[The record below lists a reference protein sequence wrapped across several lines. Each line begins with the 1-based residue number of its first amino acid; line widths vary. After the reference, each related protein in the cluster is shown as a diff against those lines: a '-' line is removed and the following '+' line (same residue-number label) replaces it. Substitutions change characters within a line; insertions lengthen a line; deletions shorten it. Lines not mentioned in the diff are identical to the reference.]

1 MLDSAEE
8 LAKALIETSSTDSQR
23 IQLAFERILFRP
35 PTADEERW
43 VSELLLVNAAD
54 ANAVAEATAVAD
66 TTAVAEAT
74 ATAEANAT
82 EQASER
88 LRRWTDICHALLN
101 TNSFL
106 YIE

>member
-1 MLDSAEE
+1 
-8 LAKALIETSSTDSQR
+8 
-23 IQLAFERILFRP
+23 
-35 PTADEERW
+35 
-43 VSELLLVNAAD
+43 VNAAD
-54 ANAVAEATAVAD
+54 TNAVADITVAEATAA
-66 TTAVAEAT
+66 
-74 ATAEANAT
+74 AEANAT

>member
-1 MLDSAEE
+1 MLDRAEE
-8 LAKALIETSSTDSQR
+8 LAKGLIENTSDDSQR
-23 IQLAFERILFRP
+23 IHLAFERILFRP

-43 VSELLLVNAAD
+43 VSELLLEN
-54 ANAVAEATAVAD
+54 VAD
-66 TTAVAEAT
+66 TQAT
-74 ATAEANAT
+74 DTQAT
-82 EQASER
+82 EEASER

>member
-1 MLDSAEE
+1 MLDRAEE

-35 PTADEERW
+35 PTAEEERW

-54 ANAVAEATAVAD
+54 TNAVADITVA
-66 TTAVAEAT
+66 AEAT
-74 ATAEANAT
+74 ATADATAT